1 MRAGNIIKRTV
12 LTAAALG
19 AAFVG
24 GVAYPTLHAAHDMG
38 AFRTAV
44 GLVPSQVGAALF
56 TAARGQDNTPSPSDV
71 YADVL
76 TTLQNNYYGLKDYG
90 GQYGGTGITL
100 GAGKGDQVS
109 VTKIDPNSPARQ
121 AGIQVGDAIETL
133 DGKPVTATPEIDLNT
148 MLWGAPGST
157 VALTVSRAG
166 AAQPVPITIKR
177 ALLPKQIDAT
187 QMTYNGIRGMMGSL
201 KDRYTR
207 FMDPTAYK
215 AMMEENQGEFVGI
228 GAELSTNK
236 AKQVYVVKVLPK
248 SPAMKANVMAGDIIL
263 RVDGHSTFKK
273 PDTDVVKLIHGEP
286 NTKVTLTVLRKTDT
300 KTIVI
305 PRGVVKQ
312 EIVQHAMID
321 PVRKIGYISLLQF
334 NEESDTQVTQAL
346 RDLQGQ
352 GMRGLVF
359 DLRGNPGGLLDQ
371 AQMVASRFIEKGPI
385 VWIKSR
391 SETMQT
397 MENLPVDPSL
407 HQGLKQFPLVVLV
420 DGGSA
425 SASEIVSGAIKD
437 THSGVLVGEKTFG
450 KGLVQTIMPLA
461 DRSAVAITTQHY
473 FTAAKNDI
481 NHKGI
486 MPNIVVKF
494 TDDQTRKHYA
504 YQRDHPDAFYDLKND
519 PQLQRGVQELEQGK
533 QFASATPRNW
543 PN

>member
-38 AFRTAV
+38 ALRTAV
-44 GLVPSQVGAALF
+44 GLVPSEVGAALF
-56 TAARGQDNTPSPSDV
+56 TAARGQDNSPSPSDV

-100 GAGKGDQVS
+100 GAAKGDQLS

-121 AGIQVGDAIETL
+121 AGMQVGDVIETL
-133 DGKPVTATPEIDLNT
+133 DGKPVGAMPEIDLNT
-148 MLWGAPGST
+148 MLWGAPGSI
-157 VALTVSRAG
+157 VALTVSRDG
-166 AAQPVPITIKR
+166 AAQAVPITIKR
-177 ALLPKQIDAT
+177 ALLPREIDAT

-236 AKQVYVVKVLPK
+236 AKQVYVVKVLLK

-321 PVRKIGYISLLQF
+321 PVRKIGYITLLQF

-352 GMRGLVF
+352 GMRGLIF

-391 SETMQT
+391 SETMQS

>member
-109 VTKIDPNSPARQ
+109 VTKIDPNSPAQQ

-133 DGKPVTATPEIDLNT
+133 DGKPVTSTPEIDLNT

-157 VALTVSRAG
+157 IALTVSRAG
-166 AAQPVPITIKR
+166 AAQAVPITIKR
-177 ALLPKQIDAT
+177 ALLPREIDAT

-352 GMRGLVF
+352 GMRGLIF